1 MILVA
6 IMLIVLFFLVVAVL
20 HMSVVPVA
28 TNQSLNATQVTQI
41 LDFRKNILAII
52 ITAFGAWIGAGA
64 AYFFGRENQ
73 REASSGESFLCKIVD
88 SQILT

>member
-1 MILVA
+1 MEEQAHRKLWEIPEFILVA

-41 LDFRKNILAII
+41 LDFRKIYWL
-52 ITAFGAWIGAGA
+52 
-64 AYFFGRENQ
+64 
-73 REASSGESFLCKIVD
+73 L
-88 SQILT
+88 